1 MGKSYRWV
9 DDVNDI
15 YVLVD
20 DTFLHGRIRIRQDIA
35 KAAAF
40 LASEESDWVGGQ
52 FLMVSGMLFP

>member
-15 YVLVD
+15 YVYVLVD

-35 KAAAF
+35 KAVVF
-40 LASEESDWVGGQ
+40 SASEESGWITGQ
-52 FLMVSGMLFP
+52 FLAARGM